1 MHTNRLQRILPLS
14 GVLFT
19 LIMVTA
25 LVLTRGEADSGAS
38 SEKIFAYWHG
48 HYGAQLISA
57 LILAPLGAL
66 LLVVFAA
73 ELRRT
78 IRSGEA
84 GEAIYSPIVLAGGVM
99 TAVGLGVTG
108 AFDAAV
114 TSAAHHNSHAAVYT
128 LAQLQSY
135 DWVPWILGF
144 ATMMLATGIGGLRT
158 AALPKSLSWPALAL
172 GIAFLTPLGFFG
184 LFALPVWTLATGV
197 VLYRR
202 NTRTRTAGTV
212 PAPQPV

>member
-1 MHTNRLQRILPLS
+1 MHTSRLQRILPLS

-25 LVLTRGEADSGAS
+25 LVLTRGEADSSGPVD
-38 SEKIFAYWHG
+38 KIFAYWHG
-48 HYGAQLISA
+48 HYGAQMISA
-57 LILAPLGAL
+57 LVLAPLAAL
-66 LLVVFAA
+66 LLVIFAA

-84 GEAIYSPIVLAGGVM
+84 GEAIYSPIILAGGVM

-144 ATMMLATGIGGLRT
+144 ATMMLAVGVGGLRT
-158 AALPKSLSWPALAL
+158 ATLPKSLSWPALVL

-184 LFALPVWTLATGV
+184 LFVLPVWTLAAGV

-202 NTRTRTAGTV
+202 NTRTRAAGIV
-212 PAPQPV
+212 PAPQPA

>member
-1 MHTNRLQRILPLS
+1 MHTSRLQRILPLS

-48 HYGAQLISA
+48 HYGAQMISA

-99 TAVGLGVTG
+99 TAIGLGVTG

-114 TSAAHHNSHAAVYT
+114 TSAA
-128 LAQLQSY
+128 
-135 DWVPWILGF
+135 
-144 ATMMLATGIGGLRT
+144 R
-158 AALPKSLSWPALAL
+158 
-172 GIAFLTPLGFFG
+172 
-184 LFALPVWTLATGV
+184 
-197 VLYRR
+197 
-202 NTRTRTAGTV
+202 
-212 PAPQPV
+212 